1 MNEQERK
8 QVLGDLDYKLLQVD
22 YRGKPL
28 KSVTGLRGMVKL
40 WALQNT
46 RGKKVSYIADNSG
59 KVVMIVKGNGT
70 NFPDVLK
77 GAEVPVKR
85 RCKTAN
91 ASGETS
97 APLFMRVL
105 PDGNE

>member
-1 MNEQERK
+1 
-8 QVLGDLDYKLLQVD
+8 
-22 YRGKPL
+22 
-28 KSVTGLRGMVKL
+28 MVKL

-77 GAEVPVKR
+77 GAEVPDDLYLTESK
-85 RCKTAN
+85 A
-91 ASGETS
+91 
-97 APLFMRVL
+97 
-105 PDGNE
+105 

>member
-8 QVLGDLDYKLLQVD
+8 QILGDLDYKLLQVD

-28 KSVTGLRGMVKL
+28 KSVTGLRGMLNL
-40 WALQNT
+40 WALRNT
-46 RGKKVSYIADNSG
+46 NGKKVSYIADNSG

-77 GAEVPVKR
+77 GSEVPDDLYLTENK
-85 RCKTAN
+85 A
-91 ASGETS
+91 
-97 APLFMRVL
+97 
-105 PDGNE
+105 

>member
-1 MNEQERK
+1 MIWTINCCR
-8 QVLGDLDYKLLQVD
+8 VD
-22 YRGKPL
+22 YRRQAAEIGN
-28 KSVTGLRGMVKL
+28 GLRGMVKL

-77 GAEVPVKR
+77 GAEVPDRFVFNGK
-85 RCKTAN
+85 
-91 ASGETS
+91 
-97 APLFMRVL
+97 
-105 PDGNE
+105 